1 MADVLYTNVRV
12 FDGGGDTPFMGS
24 VLVQGNR
31 ITRVVRS
38 AGPGQPTPALA
49 GAAVIDGAG
58 AFLMPG
64 MVEAHTHFS
73 WNDQPSLDAIQRMPP
88 EEHILWC
95 AQVAERYLSMGF
107 TSAVGAAAAKP
118 RLDVVTRNAINDGT
132 IVGPRYLA
140 ASQEI
145 TVPGGLGDSTAPH
158 LPQPEFAFGAIVSGA
173 EEMRRCVR
181 MFAKYGVDTIKI
193 NLSGESITGMPSEMS
208 QFTTDEITVCVQ
220 EAKAWGKRVAA
231 HARSTWAVKQCV
243 QQGIEVIYH
252 ASFCDEEALDLLE
265 AHKLQHFVAP
275 GLAWLINT
283 CHHASQWG
291 LTPEVTKQMGYHREL
306 EAATAS
312 MKALRKRGVRIL
324 PGGDYG
330 FAWTPHGTNAK
341 DLEYFVNV
349 VGMST
354 MEALLSATAWGGP
367 MMKMGKQLGYI
378 REGCL
383 ADLLLIDGD
392 PLADITVLQ
401 NKARILSVM
410 KDGEFHRAP
419 PLRGG
424 FSGDDRGKN
433 GHVGAAA
440 NVQVA
445 RQTDLVTGVSS
456 SGMTRWAT

>member
-1 MADVLYTNVRV
+1 VANVLFTNVRV
-12 FDGGGDTPFMGS
+12 FDGGGDRPFNGE

-31 ITRVVRS
+31 ITHVVKSGAGLRS
-38 AGPGQPTPALA
+38 APVA
-49 GAAVIDGAG
+49 GATVVDGAG

-73 WNDQPSLDAIQRMPP
+73 WNNQPGLEAIQRMPP

-95 AQVAERYLSMGF
+95 AEVAKTYLDMGW
-107 TSAVGAAAAKP
+107 TSCVGAACAKP
-118 RLDVVTRNAINDGT
+118 RLDVVIRNAINDGT

-145 TVPGGLGDSTAPH
+145 TVPGGLGDTTQPH
-158 LPQPEFAFGAIVSGA
+158 LPQPEFAFGAVVSGC
-173 EEMRRCVR
+173 EEMRKCVR
-181 MFAKYGVDTIKI
+181 IFAKYGVDSVKI

-208 QFTTDEITVCVQ
+208 QFTEAEIATCVE

-231 HARSTWAVKQCV
+231 HARSTRSIKQCV
-243 QQGIEVIYH
+243 RHGIEVIYH
-252 ASFCDEEALDLLE
+252 ASFADEEALDLLE
-265 AHKLQHFVAP
+265 AHKMQHFIAP

-283 CHHASQWG
+283 SHHASAWG
-291 LTPEVTKQMGYHREL
+291 LTPEVTRKMGYHREL
-306 EAATAS
+306 EAAVET
-312 MKALRKRGVRIL
+312 MKALRRRGVRIL

-341 DLEYFVNV
+341 DLEYFVKY
-349 VGMST
+349 VGMSP

-367 MMKMGKQLGYI
+367 MMGRGKELGYL

-383 ADLLLIDGD
+383 ADILLIDGD

-401 NKARILSVM
+401 DQARILAVM

-419 PLRGG
+419 PVR
-424 FSGDDRGKN
+424 
-433 GHVGAAA
+433 AA
-440 NVQVA
+440 
-445 RQTDLVTGVSS
+445 RT
-456 SGMTRWAT
+456 TRWAA

>member
-1 MADVLYTNVRV
+1 MADVLFTNVRI
-12 FDGGGDTPFMGS
+12 FDGGGETPFQGE

-31 ITRVVRS
+31 ISRVVQS
-38 AGPGQPTPALA
+38 GYGAHSTPVA
-49 GAAVIDGAG
+49 GAQVIDGAG

-73 WNDQPSLDAIQRMPP
+73 WNDQPSLESIQRMPP

-95 AQVAERYLSMGF
+95 AEVAKRYLDMGW
-107 TSAVGAAAAKP
+107 TSCVGAATAKP
-118 RLDVVTRNAINDGT
+118 RLDVVIRNAINDGT
-132 IVGPRYLA
+132 IIGPRYLA

-145 TVPGGLGDSTAPH
+145 TVPGGLGDTTAPH
-158 LPQPEFAFGAIVSGA
+158 LPQPEFAFGAVVSGA

-181 MFAKYGVDTIKI
+181 MFCKYGVDSLKI

-208 QFTTDEITVCVQ
+208 QFTEEEIRVCVE

-231 HARSTWAVKQCV
+231 HARSTWSIMQCV
-243 QQGIEVIYH
+243 KLGIEVIYH
-252 ASFCDEEALDLLE
+252 ASFADEEALDLLE
-265 AHKLQHFVAP
+265 ANKFNHFVAP

-283 CHHASQWG
+283 SHHASAWG
-291 LTPEVTKQMGYHREL
+291 ITPEIAQKMGYHREL
-306 EAATAS
+306 GAAIES
-312 MKALRKRGVRIL
+312 MKAMRRRGIRIL

-341 DLEYFVNV
+341 DLEYFVKYI
-349 VGMST
+349 GMSP

-383 ADLLLIDGD
+383 ADILLIDGD

-401 NKARILSVM
+401 DKARILAVM

-419 PLRGG
+419 PVR
-424 FSGDDRGKN
+424 
-433 GHVGAAA
+433 H
-440 NVQVA
+440 A
-445 RQTDLVTGVSS
+445 RT
-456 SGMTRWAT
+456 TRWAA